1 MNQIFRCLS
10 LLHIPGYTSTNMC
23 SCNKVPHLL
32 LMYVLWENNFLSFDQ
47 VLAQLNSKCFI
58 NLLYAKHQK
67 DKEWIKKK
75 SLTILKKLT

>member
-1 MNQIFRCLS
+1 
-10 LLHIPGYTSTNMC
+10 
-23 SCNKVPHLL
+23 
-32 LMYVLWENNFLSFDQ
+32 MYVLWENNFLSFDQ